1 MHLTGIF
8 IYIFWI
14 ILYEIRNL
22 IEETKQRYSTK
33 DVSNSEKAIQ
43 FCFCIK
49 WTLQILKHI
58 SSIKTHCSWS
68 MTDLLQSV
76 CPLALCE
83 LHPQWW
89 ICWKVLG
96 NYSIHLVENVDY
108 LKQEHPLKQDRMDVQ
123 LIATHQLS
131 VRNKLY
137 KSQWLLILALAWV
150 CVRWTSQIHW
160 EDRLLLGQ
168 LACISKKHSL
178 KGKGLNNWLSE
189 NTIFYY
195 VCEIASDQYHDSIIF
210 DY

>member
-1 MHLTGIF
+1 MHMTGIF

-83 LHPQWW
+83 LHLISTSQ
-89 ICWKVLG
+89 
-96 NYSIHLVENVDY
+96 VDL
-108 LKQEHPLKQDRMDVQ
+108 LKGARQLLYTSCRECRLLK
-123 LIATHQLS
+123 A
-131 VRNKLY
+131 
-137 KSQWLLILALAWV
+137 
-150 CVRWTSQIHW
+150 WTSPETRQNGCPVNCYTSI
-160 EDRLLLGQ
+160 
-168 LACISKKHSL
+168 ISKEQAIQKSVTAHS
-178 KGKGLNNWLSE
+178 GSGLSMRKMN
-189 NTIFYY
+189 I
-195 VCEIASDQYHDSIIF
+195 SDSLRG
-210 DY
+210 